1 MGKLLSIQ
9 PAYPEQEIIALAASL
24 LKRALLV
31 AFPTETVYGLGANAL
46 DPQAV
51 QRIYTAKGR
60 PSTNPLILHI
70 NSTAQ
75 AKLLA
80 SDWPEEADL
89 LAKKFWPGP
98 LTIVLPKS
106 PIVPDLATGGG
117 STVAIR
123 MPNHPVA
130 RALIEASGVPLAA
143 PSANRSLG
151 VSPTRAEHV
160 LQSLGDRVELI
171 LDGGPTQRGIESTVV
186 DLTEKPVR
194 ILRFGPV
201 TPEDLRNCLKQEVVW
216 GANVADGQIPQPAPG
231 MSARHYSPKTPLS
244 VFESSEEWLRH
255 VTIARPASRRI
266 TLFISWPKEQLAP
279 YSEIQCMPSDPAA
292 YAEILYQTLHELDQN
307 QFEEILIE
315 LPPKEEEWLAVRDR
329 LTRAAAK

>member
-98 LTIVLPKS
+98 LRSYFPNRPSYPTWQPVGVRPWRSECLTIPWH
-106 PIVPDLATGGG
+106 G
-117 STVAIR
+117 R
-123 MPNHPVA
+123 
-130 RALIEASGVPLAA
+130 
-143 PSANRSLG
+143 
-151 VSPTRAEHV
+151 
-160 LQSLGDRVELI
+160 
-171 LDGGPTQRGIESTVV
+171 
-186 DLTEKPVR
+186 
-194 ILRFGPV
+194 
-201 TPEDLRNCLKQEVVW
+201 
-216 GANVADGQIPQPAPG
+216 
-231 MSARHYSPKTPLS
+231 
-244 VFESSEEWLRH
+244 
-255 VTIARPASRRI
+255 
-266 TLFISWPKEQLAP
+266 
-279 YSEIQCMPSDPAA
+279 
-292 YAEILYQTLHELDQN
+292 
-307 QFEEILIE
+307 
-315 LPPKEEEWLAVRDR
+315 
-329 LTRAAAK
+329 